1 MYRVHNNRLSVFS
14 SQGHTLHTGS
24 TALFNPTFRSTYV
37 GLNRLFSTTED
48 QGSGVCRVR
57 CNLIFSSRRRF
68 LHTHCFRTPQCNAI
82 VKRQISLKFCCYL
95 LPQMIPSDLKLP
107 FLCVMIV
114 ASTIKQPYLVE
125 GTTNT
130 SLKIARPLN
139 LLLSVRML
147 LFALTYTA
155 THMNCELANAKSSCH
170 IFKS

>member
-1 MYRVHNNRLSVFS
+1 MYKVQNNRLSVFS

-82 VKRQISLKFCCYL
+82 VKWQISLNFVAICYL
-95 LPQMIPSDLKLP
+95 KWYHHIL
-107 FLCVMIV
+107 FLCVAIV
-114 ASTIKQPYLVE
+114 ASAVKQPYLVV

-130 SLKIARPLN
+130 SLKIVRSLN

-155 THMNCELANAKSSCH
+155 THNMRTCKCKVQLPH
-170 IFKS
+170 I